1 MVAPRVFPSPEIL
14 GAAVA
19 DEIVDGMA
27 AAARRGRRY
36 LLGCPGGRSPLSTY
50 RALAAAV
57 KTRELELSHVVIVEM
72 DEYLVVLDGRFSTVP
87 IDAHYSVAGFAERE
101 IVGPLN
107 MAASHG
113 RGIPADH
120 VWRPSPDDAAVF
132 DDKLAAA
139 GGIDLFILASGDSDG
154 HVAMNPP
161 GSDFHSRTRVVE
173 LAAST
178 RSDNL
183 RTFPQFASLDEVPR
197 YGVTVGI
204 ATIAT
209 LTRRAILVAPGRS
222 KHTAVARIA
231 AGSGYDPSWPAT
243 VLNACRHPSLYT
255 DKDAAGPSADNCGP
269 VDGTIAPIS
278 ATEHQNQVTNPT

>member
-1 MVAPRVFPSPEIL
+1 MAMLAATLFPDAETM

-19 DEIVDGMA
+19 EEIVSGMA
-27 AAARRGRRY
+27 AAAEAGRHY

-50 RALAAAV
+50 RALATSV
-57 KTRELELSHVVIVEM
+57 RRHDLDLSHVVIVQM
-72 DEYLVVLDGRFSTVP
+72 DEYLFRQGDGFQAVP
-87 IDAHYSVAGFAERE
+87 IDAHYSVAGFVARRL
-101 IVGPLN
+101 VGRLN

-120 VWRPSPDDAAVF
+120 VWAPNPDDPATF
-132 DDKLAAA
+132 DNTLAAA

-161 GSDFHSRTRVVE
+161 GSDFNSRTRVVE

-183 RTFPQFASLDEVPR
+183 RTFPAFASLNEVPR

-209 LTRRAILVAPGRS
+209 YSRRAILVAPGRS
-222 KHTAVARIA
+222 KQTAVARIA
-231 AGSGYDPSWPAT
+231 ASAGYDPAWPAT
-243 VLNACRHPSLYT
+243 VVRACQRPALYT
-255 DKDAAGPSADNCGP
+255 DQGGGGASADKCAP
-269 VDGTIAPIS
+269 AAATIGLTSAPD
-278 ATEHQNQVTNPT
+278 TKR